1 MQFTREKRVK
11 SQISKH
17 VEDWDKTEHQL
28 MKVRR
33 SSNILDSRPKFKVAN
48 PKSLISRQPE
58 FTTRTATPITTLY
71 ASSLFSN
78 NSRNQVF
85 KT

>member
-1 MQFTREKRVK
+1 VN
-11 SQISKH
+11 
-17 VEDWDKTEHQL
+17 DWDKTEHRL

-33 SSNILDSRPKFKVAN
+33 SSNYLDSRPYFPVAN

-58 FTTRTATPITTLY
+58 FTLRTDTPIAPLY
-71 ASSLFSN
+71 ASHLFSKE
-78 NSRNQVF
+78 SRNQVF